1 MSQTYY
7 TLLTT
12 VGAAAWVNAQVGGA
26 VVPIG
31 YLAIG
36 DGNGAAVVPVET
48 MLTLVHEVHRLP
60 ITSVTADVENPN
72 WLIFEAVIPAEI
84 GGWTIREIGL
94 IGGAANDKLLAVGN
108 FPTTY
113 KPVLAEGAAK
123 DLVIRMIVQVSN
135 AAVVQLTVDPAV
147 VVATNQ
153 AIVNAVAAHEA
164 KANPHAQYIPLAQ
177 KAAANGVAPLGADGL
192 VPIANLPPA
201 IATDAELAASLAA
214 HVAPETN
221 PHPQYVTATDLDGHG
236 RARRHYFANL

>member
-60 ITSVTADVENPN
+60 ITSVSADVENPN

-135 AAVVQLTVDPAV
+135 AAVVQLTVDPSV

-153 AIVNAVAAHEA
+153 AISNAVAAHEA
-164 KANPHAQYIPLAQ
+164 KANPHAQYIHLSQ
-177 KAAANGVAPLGADGL
+177 KGANGGVAPLVDGL
-192 VPIANLPPA
+192 VPIEHLPPA
-201 IATDAELAASLAA
+201 IATDTELAASLSA
-214 HVAPETN
+214 HVN
-221 PHPQYVTATDLDGHG
+221 PANDPHQQYLNAARMALIG
-236 RARRHYFANL
+236 RARGYYFANH